1 MECKLQTQYKGGKQM
16 TSGSNDYKLVLS
28 ASLNP
33 KEVKTQLDQI
43 AKDYVFKLKIQ
54 ADDKGLDQVTG
65 KIEQIQKKVASSSST
80 KVRIIDANSTLT
92 DLDKI
97 KRKIEEIQN
106 TKGKNAAQISYDVD
120 PKGNVQQVNATYENA
135 GKIVQERWLPAVR
148 EVNGELQKTNL
159 LALDHTRL
167 VDKIAQTEKTIATE
181 VKNDTNVQDKK
192 KQQIEAMWQAQEKV
206 YAQEDAAYEEQ
217 LRQSQEN
224 MDKIYRTKQEESDK
238 EIALINKQKQAYAEA
253 LDKEAESAIEA
264 SRKQSEQL
272 EKENKKRL
280 EDLKKLE
287 DQANKFLE
295 KTKFLSSS
303 NPEVAKGIDIA
314 NQLNA
319 SVAADKA
326 TGKLS
331 ESTKQLGR
339 DLAVVNEGVRTGG
352 RSLQSW
358 SQEIGIAV
366 KRTIEWSIGIGAVY
380 GVLNQL
386 KEGFNY
392 IKELN
397 KVMTDTAVVTGMN
410 SEQTNALAKQ
420 YNILARDLGSTT
432 KAVAEGGL
440 EFQRQ
445 GKSIEETTE
454 LLRTATILSK
464 LGNMAS
470 AESTEKLTATLNGFK
485 MEASDA
491 IGVVDRLVSLDNRFA
506 TSVNEITTAMQYSAA
521 VANQAGVSFDELAS
535 YITVI
540 SSVMRVSAETVGQS
554 IKTMLTRFEQV
565 KVGKLF
571 EDDPTT
577 INQVAESLHA
587 VGVEL
592 MKDANTFRPLG
603 DVLEEL
609 AGKWDTL
616 TVKQQNAVA
625 GTVAGLRQVPQFLT
639 LMQNF
644 DSVMKAQEIEA
655 NSAGLAMDRYNIYLE
670 NAEAAAN
677 RLTTA
682 WESMWQK
689 TLDSK
694 SIIGLYNIGTALVEI
709 MDKAGGL
716 VPVLG
721 LVTAALIALNGASID
736 KAISGLISQITG
748 IIAALTATQTA
759 ATATGLAVST
769 AFGIVGIAIT
779 AAVIGYNLFS
789 AANEDS
795 LEKVERLSGEIDN
808 LKNSLGTLNSQQS
821 RINKLGDEFENL
833 RKNTSRSYMEQK
845 RFTELQNEIK
855 DMFPTINGYYD
866 EYGNY
871 ILHASVN
878 LAELNKL
885 KAEEIRL
892 EKERLGLK
900 VQDSMQERVK
910 LYEESIKKI
919 KDAEDE
925 YNRILKNQQKAAIIK
940 GDNNW
945 GVSEEQQKKNAAKQ
959 KQDLQN
965 AINDV
970 KEAKNASQQAINDIK
985 KDFYLLTKE
994 EQAGTIAILKNMG
1007 DFGTEIARQ
1016 LELAAIPLDRWAQ
1029 EWRGAASDIKG
1040 SIKSIVDEIKGLQTD
1055 SKSAIDL
1062 VQKSMEGG
1070 FTFDDV
1076 AGLEALFPEGG
1087 DLPYDYLDMID
1098 VANGKLKIN
1107 TDMIRENAI
1116 ATAQKTL
1123 DDKEAALAKDQSNA
1137 SLQKEVEMM
1146 QSYLRQLQQAIPQS
1160 NDFVDSFDLMIKTIA
1175 AGMTSS
1181 ELENGFGNLASAL
1194 LEVDDQFKNGMLTS
1208 AEYFDAINAHLEDLD
1223 FAEVFGENQLAADTF
1238 FAGLAQNAI
1247 TSTSNI
1253 NAAFE
1258 SGDMLV
1264 TDYVDNLA
1272 GITES
1277 YETMGDGLL
1286 DYYDTLGLSEEVAAE
1301 MKDDVTGAMEDIQ
1314 TSTESLIGLQEL
1326 NGQVQAAMAAQ
1337 AADTLQFGTDAYNK
1351 VMMDMATT
1359 AANSGMMFE
1368 DANGNM
1374 LTSAES
1380 IYSYL
1385 TANAGNFGS
1394 FADQTAA
1401 KTGEL
1406 VSSLFTGIG
1415 NLMQSVG
1422 NAIKNFKAELHIV
1435 PTVTPGPTI
1444 ILPGMDPV
1452 VLPSIKY
1459 TMSTTGGDSF
1469 AQIAQAAFDFS
1480 KVISNMKPIKWDSS
1494 IYTLP
1499 KEINQV
1505 SGAAGGASGALDD
1518 LSNSLVKSA
1527 NAGGDAKKKTKEL
1540 TKSIKELLNQTINLI
1555 QEQKKAEKDL
1565 LKAQLDGY
1573 KKVIDSRKKILD
1585 QLLEEKERKD
1595 DLTEHEKDI
1604 SSIQNELLE
1613 LQFDTSQE
1621 AMAKRLELQ
1630 DQLAEAQKKLAD
1642 FQFKN
1647 GIEDQKDALDSDYDK
1662 YKEIIDAKIAVIDAY
1677 LDRPGQIAIDA
1688 LKMIQEKGT
1697 TLYDQLIEWNRQY
1710 GSGLDEEVVKP
1721 WEEAYEIIKKFKGDL
1736 HEIATK
1742 YKVTVSA
1749 DTEEHHSGVYSG
1761 PVGGK
1766 FALKSNE
1773 EFAKLLKGEVVYTP
1787 EQIDNF
1793 MNKTLPKIANPQYES
1808 SGGGG
1813 LNIETFCK
1821 LVVEGNLDKTVLPD
1835 LDKIM
1840 NKVFEKLNSTMH
1852 NTGHMRNAAT
1862 FAR

>member
-1 MECKLQTQYKGGKQM
+1 MA
-16 TSGSNDYKLVLS
+16 SGSNDYKLVLS

-65 KIEQIQKKVASSSST
+65 KIEQIQKKVASSNSS

-92 DLDKI
+92 DLDAI
-97 KRKIEEIQN
+97 KRKIEEIQK
-106 TKGKNAAQISYDVD
+106 TKGKNAAQISYDLD

-821 RINKLGDEFENL
+821 RINELGDEFENL

-1055 SKSAIDL
+1055 SKSAIEL

-1076 AGLEALFPEGG
+1076 AGLEALFPE
-1087 DLPYDYLDMID
+1087 DYMDMID
-1098 VANGKLKIN
+1098 VENGRVELN
-1107 TDMIRENAI
+1107 TDKIRENAI
-1116 ATAQKTL
+1116 AKAESAL
-1123 DDKEAALAKDQSNA
+1123 ADKEAALAKDQSNE
-1137 SLQKEVEMM
+1137 SLKKEVEMM

-1208 AEYFDAINAHLEDLD
+1208 AEYFETINSYLNDLD

-1238 FAGLAQNAI
+1238 FAGLAQNAM

-1277 YETMGDGLL
+1277 YETMGEGLL
-1286 DYYDTLGLSEEVAAE
+1286 DYYDTLGLSDEVAAE
-1301 MKDDVTGAMEDIQ
+1301 MKDNVTGAMEDIQ
-1314 TSTESLIGLQEL
+1314 TSTEGLIDLQEL

-1337 AADTLQFGTDAYNK
+1337 AANTLQFGTDAYNK
-1351 VMMDMATT
+1351 VMLDMATT

-1374 LTSAES
+1374 LTSAEG
-1380 IYSYL
+1380 IYNYL

-1406 VSSLFTGIG
+1406 VSNLFTGIG
-1415 NLMQSVG
+1415 NLMKSVG
-1422 NAIKNFKAELHIV
+1422 DAIKNFKAELNII
-1435 PTVTPGPTI
+1435 PTVTPGPEI
-1444 ILPGMDPV
+1444 KMPGMDPIT
-1452 VLPSIKY
+1452 LPIIKY
-1459 TMSTTGGDSF
+1459 KMSATGGESF
-1469 AQIAQAAFDFS
+1469 GQIATAAFEFAN
-1480 KVISNMKPIKWDSS
+1480 VIKNLKPVKWDSS

-1499 KEINQV
+1499 KEMNQV

-1555 QEQKKAEKDL
+1555 KEQKKAEKDL

-1573 KKVIDSRKKILD
+1573 KKQIDSRKKILD

-1595 DLTEHEKDI
+1595 DLAEHEKDI

-1647 GIEDQKDALDSDYDK
+1647 GIEDQKDALDKDYDK
-1662 YKEIIDAKIAVIDAY
+1662 YKEEIDAKIAIIDAY

-1688 LKMIQEKGT
+1688 LTMIKEKGT
-1697 TLYDQLIEWNRQY
+1697 SLYDQLIEWNRQY
-1710 GSGLDEEVVKP
+1710 GSGLDEEVVQP

-1766 FALKSNE
+1766 YALKSNE
-1773 EFAKLLKGEVVYTP
+1773 EFAKLLKGEVVYRP

-1793 MNKTLPKIANPQYES
+1793 MNKTLPKIANPDYES
-1808 SGGGG
+1808 SGGG
-1813 LNIETFCK
+1813 LNVAGNLFEMVIQ
-1821 LVVEGNLDKTVLPD
+1821 GNLDKTVLPD
-1835 LDKIM
+1835 VQSIV
-1840 NKVFEKLNSTMH
+1840 NKAVEKLNSAMH
-1852 NTGHMRNAAT
+1852 NQGYLRNARS
-1862 FAR
+1862 FS